1 MNETAK
7 EIFDILDEELKR
19 LKAENVKRVK
29 YDNKRFYQGKI
40 FATDEIA
47 WFVRTVL
54 KPKFEN
60 KDE

>member
-7 EIFDILDEELKR
+7 EIFDMLDEELKR
-19 LKAENVKRVK
+19 LKAEHVKRIK
-29 YDNKRFYQGKI
+29 YDKKDFYQGKV

-47 WFVRTVL
+47 WYVRTVL

>member
-7 EIFDILDEELKR
+7 EIFDMLDEELKR
-19 LKAENVKRVK
+19 LKAEHIKRIQ
-29 YDNKRFYQGKI
+29 YDKKDFYQGKV

-47 WFVRTVL
+47 WYVRTVL

>member
-19 LKAENVKRVK
+19 LKVENVKRVK
-29 YDNKRFYQGKI
+29 YDDKQFYQGKI

-47 WFVRTVL
+47 WFIRTVL
-54 KPKFEN
+54 KPKFE
-60 KDE
+60 KSE

>member
-1 MNETAK
+1 MNETVK

-29 YDNKRFYQGKI
+29 YDNKQFYQGKI
-40 FATDEIA
+40 FTTDEIA

-54 KPKFEN
+54 KPKFE
-60 KDE
+60 KSE

>member
-7 EIFDILDEELKR
+7 EIFDMLDEELKR
-19 LKAENVKRVK
+19 LKAEHVKCIK
-29 YDNKRFYQGKI
+29 YDHKDFYQGKV

-47 WFVRTVL
+47 WYVQTVL

-60 KDE
+60 KPE

>member
-19 LKAENVKRVK
+19 LKAEHVKRVK
-29 YDNKRFYQGKI
+29 YDDKQFYQGKL

-47 WFVRTVL
+47 WFIRTVL
-54 KPKFEN
+54 KPKFE
-60 KDE
+60 KSE

>member
-19 LKAENVKRVK
+19 LKAEIVKRVK
-29 YDNKRFYQGKI
+29 YDDKQFHQGKI

-47 WFVRTVL
+47 
-54 KPKFEN
+54 
-60 KDE
+60 

>member
-7 EIFDILDEELKR
+7 EIFDMLDEELKR
-19 LKAENVKRVK
+19 LKAEHVKRIK
-29 YDNKRFYQGKI
+29 YDHKDFYQGKV

-60 KDE
+60 KPE